1 MDYARLGRRELP
13 ILNVLTVVEK
23 TEKTWDDILK
33 DEYNEEYFKN
43 LISFVKD
50 EYKVKTIYPKENEV
64 FNAFRYTDFD
74 NVKVVILGQDPY
86 HGPNQAEGLSFSVSN
101 EVLKPPSLQNIFKE
115 LESDLGIPFPK
126 KNSLKPWASQG
137 VLLLNAVLTVEEHKP
152 TSHKDKGWETFTD
165 DVIKELNQKKE
176 PVVFILWGAYAR
188 NKKSLITNPNHYI
201 IESAHPSPFSARN
214 GFFGSKPFSKTN
226 EFLKANNLKEIDWKI
241 E

>member
-1 MDYARLGRRELP
+1 MIGNKWDEL
-13 ILNVLTVVEK
+13 
-23 TEKTWDDILK
+23 LK
-33 DEYNEEYFKN
+33 EEYKKEYFIK
-43 LISFVKD
+43 LMDFVKN
-50 EYKVKTIYPKENEV
+50 EYKNKVIYPKQNEV

-74 NVKVVILGQDPY
+74 NLKVVILGQDPY

-101 EVLKPPSLQNIFKE
+101 QVLKPPSLKNIFKE
-115 LESDLGIPFPK
+115 LESDLGIPFPEA
-126 KNSLKPWASQG
+126 NSLKSWAKQG

-165 DVIKELNQKKE
+165 DVIKIINQKEE

-188 NKKSLITNPNHYI
+188 NKKALITNPNHYI

-226 EFLKANNLKEIDWKI
+226 EFLKSKGLKEIDWRV

>member
-1 MDYARLGRRELP
+1 MIG
-13 ILNVLTVVEK
+13 NN
-23 TEKTWDDILK
+23 WDIKLK
-33 DEYNEEYFKN
+33 DEFKKEYFTNLMNFIKN
-43 LISFVKD
+43 
-50 EYKVKTIYPKENEV
+50 EYKTKTIYPKQNEV
-64 FNAFRYTDFD
+64 FNAFRYTDFN
-74 NVKVVILGQDPY
+74 NVKVVIIGQDPY

-126 KNSLKPWASQG
+126 HNSLKPWAKQG

-165 DVIKELNQKKE
+165 DVIKIINEKQE
-176 PVVFILWGAYAR
+176 PVVFILWGAFAR
-188 NKKSLITNPNHYI
+188 SKKSLITNPKHLI

-214 GFFGSKPFSKTN
+214 GFFGSKPFSRTN
-226 EFLKANNLKEIDWKI
+226 EFLRKNHLKEIDWRI

>member
-1 MDYARLGRRELP
+1 MIG
-13 ILNVLTVVEK
+13 NK
-23 TEKTWDDILK
+23 WDDILK
-33 DEYNEEYFKN
+33 EEYKKEYFSKLIDFIKN
-43 LISFVKD
+43 
-50 EYKVKTIYPKENEV
+50 EYKTKTIYPKQNEV

-101 EVLKPPSLQNIFKE
+101 EVLKPPSLKNIFKE
-115 LESDLGIPFPK
+115 LESDLGIPFPED
-126 KNSLKPWASQG
+126 NSLKPWAKQG

-152 TSHKDKGWETFTD
+152 TSHKDKGWEIFTD
-165 DVIKELNQKKE
+165 NVIKTLNKREK
-176 PVVFILWGAYAR
+176 PIVFILWGAYAR
-188 NKKSLITNPNHYI
+188 AKKEYITNPKHYI

-226 EFLKANNLKEIDWKI
+226 EFLKKNNIKEIDWRV

>member
-1 MDYARLGRRELP
+1 MKVITNKGSDRMIG
-13 ILNVLTVVEK
+13 ND
-23 TEKTWDDILK
+23 WDTLLK
-33 DEYNEEYFKN
+33 EEYQKDYFQKLLN
-43 LISFVKD
+43 FVKE
-50 EYKVKTIYPKENEV
+50 EYKNKTIYPKQNEV
-64 FNAFRYTDFD
+64 FNAFRYTDFK

-115 LESDLGIPFPK
+115 LENDLGVPFPK
-126 KNSLKPWASQG
+126 TNSLKPWAKQG

-152 TSHKDKGWETFTD
+152 TSHKDMGWENFTD
-165 DVIKELNQKKE
+165 EVIKIINKKDK

-188 NKKSLITNPNHYI
+188 KKKNLITNPKHLI
-201 IESAHPSPFSARN
+201 IESAHPSPFSAYN

-226 EFLKANNLKEIDWKI
+226 KFLKENKLKEIDWRV